1 MTTISEDQLDFLKEV
16 FNLGVGRAAASL
28 SELANNKYEVIL
40 TLPHLQIFSMEEMV
54 EYLNKENNGH
64 ITCVSQKYT
73 GKFAGT
79 ANMIYSQEAIIK
91 LVGLML
97 GTNIPNEL
105 LSELEIDA
113 LMEVGNILN
122 NACLSALSKM
132 FQDEIETSLPQ
143 IFTGVAADYFKQKGT
158 NSQLQIAFL
167 SSEFKIQEENIKG
180 YISLSIET
188 DKMQNLLDLIDK
200 YNNEL

>member
-1 MTTISEDQLDFLKEV
+1 MTTITEDQLDFLKEV

-28 SELANNKYEVIL
+28 SELANNKYEVLL
-40 TLPHLQIFSMEEMV
+40 TLPHLHIFSNEEMIQF
-54 EYLNKENNGH
+54 LTKENKGL

-79 ANMIYSQEAIIK
+79 ANMIYSQDAILK
-91 LVGLML
+91 LVSMML
-97 GTNIPNEL
+97 GTKIPDEL

-132 FQDEIETSLPQ
+132 FKEEIETSLPK
-143 IFTGVAADYFKQKGT
+143 INSGTAIELFKE
-158 NSQLQIAFL
+158 NSDKSEYRIAFL
-167 SSEFKIQEENIKG
+167 SSEFNIQEENING

-188 DKMQNLLDLIDK
+188 DQMNILLDLIDK